1 MLSVNTNYGAMTALQ
16 SLNLVSNNREEIQS
30 RINTGLKVATVS
42 DNGAIWAIA
51 KGITSD
57 IVGTSVNITQ
67 LNQTKSVLDVTL
79 SALDSIS
86 DLMIEMKEK
95 ALALT
100 DESMTYEQMLAFS
113 EDYNALF
120 DQAQTVARN
129 AAFNDINLLDGST
142 LTLTPKSLSAI
153 DGFDLAD
160 MLENG
165 VTRTGDFTGIVNSSH
180 SATVTGNFSGI
191 VNGTFTGTTY
201 GDVSGVINGDY
212 NGDIYGD
219 FTGSVNGNINGTI
232 YGSNNGSVN
241 GSVTGGVLNGSVTPP
256 QEVTIEAADETPAS
270 YLGRTYAGIAGY
282 EEDPFSFDPKMDLT
296 YHFTGMVAAIENTIS
311 GLANYASKLGTMSKA
326 VDTQTTFLQT
336 KQDRLEAN
344 RGNLIDADLAR
355 ESARL
360 NAIQTKEQLAVQAL
374 GIANQSPAILTRLF
388 G

>member
-1 MLSVNTNYGAMTALQ
+1 
-16 SLNLVSNNREEIQS
+16 
-30 RINTGLKVATVS
+30 
-42 DNGAIWAIA
+42 
-51 KGITSD
+51 
-57 IVGTSVNITQ
+57 
-67 LNQTKSVLDVTL
+67 
-79 SALDSIS
+79 
-86 DLMIEMKEK
+86 MIEMKEK